1 MNRISRKQRFAM
13 LAATAT
19 LAAGGALLP
28 SGAFAAPAA
37 PHPQVVAAAEANA
50 HQLIDQNKITTV
62 IKTSTRTSTKQ
73 LPGGR
78 LQITIT
84 RTTTVIKIKDDQVI
98 SKKVTTVKRQK
109 TVDMEFHNGNHHPH
123 NDANADDE

>member
-37 PHPQVVAAAEANA
+37 PHPQVAAAAEANA
-50 HQLIDQNKITTV
+50 HQLTDQNKI
-62 IKTSTRTSTKQ
+62 
-73 LPGGR
+73 
-78 LQITIT
+78 
-84 RTTTVIKIKDDQVI
+84 TTVIKIKDDQVI

-109 TVDMEFHNGNHHPH
+109 TVDMEFHNGNHHRH